1 MNIKDVKDIVK
12 FIKSNKIGEFYYKK
26 GDEEIKIKLDEDFD
40 FHDYKNIKNN
50 KRQEKIQ
57 DNFTEQISEAE
68 AAALSNI
75 SNVSKQESHIQ
86 EIDKIVG
93 IKEDTSKFK
102 EIVSPFVGA
111 FYRSSAPDKPS
122 FVEVNS
128 IIEKNSAVC
137 IIEAMKLMNEIE
149 VDIKCRI
156 VSILA
161 ENGQVVEYGQPLF
174 IVEPV

>member
-40 FHDYKNIKNN
+40 FRDYKNIKNN
-50 KRQEKIQ
+50 KRQEKNH
-57 DNFTEQISEAE
+57 DKFADEQISEAE
-68 AAALSNI
+68 ATALSNI
-75 SNVSKQESHIQ
+75 SNQASHTQ
-86 EIDKIVG
+86 EIDTIVG
-93 IKEDTSKFK
+93 IKEDVSKFK

-128 IIEKNSAVC
+128 IVEKNSAVC

>member
-1 MNIKDVKDIVK
+1 MNIKDVKDLVK
-12 FIKSNKIGEFYYKK
+12 FIKSSKIGEFYYKK
-26 GDEEIKIKLDEDFD
+26 GDEEIKIKLDENFD
-40 FHDYKNIKNN
+40 FRDDNKNIKNN

-57 DNFTEQISEAE
+57 DKFAEQISEAE

-75 SNVSKQESHIQ
+75 SKQESHIK

-111 FYRSSAPDKPS
+111 FYRSSDPDKPP
-122 FVEVNS
+122 FAEVNS
-128 IIEKNSAVC
+128 IVEKNSAVC

-156 VSILA
+156 ISILA

-174 IVEPV
+174 IVEPI

>member
-26 GDEEIKIKLDEDFD
+26 GDEEIKIKLDEELDFQ
-40 FHDYKNIKNN
+40 DYKTIKNN
-50 KRQEKIQ
+50 NRQERILDK
-57 DNFTEQISEAE
+57 FAEQISEAE
-68 AAALSNI
+68 ASALSNI
-75 SNVSKQESHIQ
+75 SKGELLVQDIN
-86 EIDKIVG
+86 KIAEF
-93 IKEDTSKFK
+93 KEDTSRYK

-111 FYRSSAPDKPS
+111 FYRASAPDKPP
-122 FVEVNS
+122 FVEIDS
-128 IIEKNSAVC
+128 IVEKNSPVC

-149 VDIKCRI
+149 TDIKCRI

>member
-26 GDEEIKIKLDEDFD
+26 GDEEIKIKLGEDFD
-40 FHDYKNIKNN
+40 FQDNKNFKNN
-50 KRQEKIQ
+50 KQQEKIQ
-57 DNFTEQISEAE
+57 NKFADEQISEAE
-68 AAALSNI
+68 AEALSNI
-75 SNVSKQESHIQ
+75 SNQESHAQ
-86 EIDKIVG
+86 EIDKIIG

-128 IIEKNSAVC
+128 IIEKNSPVC

-156 VSILA
+156 ISILA

>member
-26 GDEEIKIKLDEDFD
+26 GYEEIKIKLDEDFD
-40 FHDYKNIKNN
+40 FRDHKNIKNN
-50 KRQEKIQ
+50 RQQEKIQ
-57 DNFTEQISEAE
+57 DKFADEQISEAE

-75 SNVSKQESHIQ
+75 SNRESHTQ
-86 EIDKIVG
+86 EIDKIIE
-93 IKEDTSKFK
+93 IKEDASKFK

-128 IIEKNSAVC
+128 IVEKNSAVC

>member
-40 FHDYKNIKNN
+40 FRDHKNIKNN
-50 KRQEKIQ
+50 RQQEKIQ
-57 DNFTEQISEAE
+57 DKFADEQISEAE

-75 SNVSKQESHIQ
+75 SNRESHTQ
-86 EIDKIVG
+86 EIDKIIE
-93 IKEDTSKFK
+93 IKEDASKFK

-128 IIEKNSAVC
+128 IVEKNSAVC